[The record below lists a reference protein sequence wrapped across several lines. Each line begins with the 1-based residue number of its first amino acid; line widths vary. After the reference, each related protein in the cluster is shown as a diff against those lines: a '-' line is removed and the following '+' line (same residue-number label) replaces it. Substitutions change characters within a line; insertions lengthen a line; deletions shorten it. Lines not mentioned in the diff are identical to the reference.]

1 VRPHD
6 HVAATN
12 LSAAL
17 PQIANE
23 FLTTFKLRARRLI
36 AIKVADQTNP
46 KSDVVQIIAVHV
58 AAVDLT
64 SPAIA
69 YFDLPVA
76 CRCSIANDEV
86 VGKTILH
93 MTNTSM
99 VIIEDARVALTR
111 ATVMHHNH
119 LPAGIAMIGRCA
131 IDFRTHGAS
140 QIAVTSSATAFATAT
155 TEKSRPKTARSI
167 VTGFLDGE
175 LRRFFGARVR
185 SNC

>member
-1 VRPHD
+1 M
-6 HVAATN
+6 
-12 LSAAL
+12 
-17 PQIANE
+17 
-23 FLTTFKLRARRLI
+23 I

-64 SPAIA
+64 PPAIA

-86 VGKTILH
+86 VGKAVLH
-93 MTNTSM
+93 MTNM
-99 VIIEDARVALTR
+99 PMIVIKDARVALTR
-111 ATVMHHNH
+111 ATVVHHNH
-119 LPAGIAMIGRCA
+119 LPAGVAVIGRGA
-131 IDFRTHGAS
+131 IDFRTDRAGE
-140 QIAVTSSATAFATAT
+140 IAVTSSATASATAP
-155 TEKSRPKTARSI
+155 TEKSRPKTARPI

>member
-1 VRPHD
+1 MGFHN
-6 HVAATN
+6 HITAADFA
-12 LSAAL
+12 AAL
-17 PQIANE
+17 PKVADQ
-23 FLTTFKLRARRLI
+23 FLATFKLGPGRLVT
-36 AIKVADQTNP
+36 IKVADQANP
-46 KSDVVQIIAVHV
+46 ESDVVQIIAVHV

-175 LRRFFGARVR
+175 LRRLFGARVR
-185 SNC
+185 SNR